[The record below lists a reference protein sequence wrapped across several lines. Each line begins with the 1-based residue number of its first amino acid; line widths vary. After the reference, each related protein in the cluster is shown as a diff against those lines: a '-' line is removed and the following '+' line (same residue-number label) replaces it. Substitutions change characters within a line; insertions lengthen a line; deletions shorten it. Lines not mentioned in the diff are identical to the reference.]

1 MANTDPI
8 KYASPLLN
16 KACRGF
22 ALAVSK
28 LFWSISYRGKEN
40 IPAKDAFPYILASN
54 HQAYFDPA
62 WITAPITQKLAFMTW
77 GEAFEWKFI
86 GAMIRQLGAFP
97 VSLEGG
103 AKALGSVKKALR
115 ALRDGAVLIIF
126 PEGERAFGDGQMLE
140 FKEGVASIAIRAQVP
155 ILPVT
160 IKGGNRVW
168 AQGQTGPHFFTPVE
182 VTYHPLIYPPKNV
195 DDGAE
200 EDLTNKL
207 RDTIAAALDQ

>member
-1 MANTDPI
+1 VPPQEPI
-8 KYASPLLN
+8 TYATPLLN
-16 KACRGF
+16 TLCRGF
-22 ALAVSK
+22 AWTVSK
-28 LFWSISYRGKEN
+28 LFWSIRYHGREN
-40 IPAKDAFPYILASN
+40 IPATDAFPYILASN

-62 WITAPITQKLAFMTW
+62 WIVSPIKQRLAFMTW

-86 GAMIRQLGAFP
+86 GAMIRRLGAFP

-115 ALRDGAVLIIF
+115 ALKDGAVLIIF
-126 PEGERAFGDGQMLE
+126 PEGERAFENGQLLD

-155 ILPVT
+155 VLPVT

-168 AQGQTGPHFFTPVE
+168 AQGHTRPHFFTPVE
-182 VTYHPLIYPPKNV
+182 VTYHPLIYPPKDV

-200 EDLTNKL
+200 EELTNKL
-207 RDTIAAALDQ
+207 RDTIAEALDN